1 MLRSFVTQPA
11 LSPTRPTIDPTTNF
25 VLALCSPFLP
35 SSRALSLSI
44 SFFLSPSLSLSIFV
58 LLFAEHSLSSLP
70 CSLQSLL
77 FQPHLS
83 ISSFLFWQ
91 PPLFLLPV
99 LSLPAYSPVSP
110 TRRQSWAL
118 LEETPV
124 PAIIE
129 IKSSILVDAAFT
141 HSMFYMFFRLF
152 YTIHPLDLI
161 FFYSIFIFIFF
172 YQRYENKLNFISKF
186 FWIYIY
192 LKLSSYWI
200 LLVFCQCVIIYL
212 YIFTFIINIY
222 LYILKCLKE
231 KQYENFF
238 NKKNVREYFKIIYII

>member
-1 MLRSFVTQPA
+1 MHLGILVTCFVPLLHNR
-11 LSPTRPTIDPTTNF
+11 LSRQLGQLSTPPPTLFSLSAPLFFRHL
-25 VLALCSPFLP
+25 VLYPFLF
-35 SSRALSLSI
+35 L
-44 SFFLSPSLSLSIFV
+44 SFFLRLSLSLSIFV

-129 IKSSILVDAAFT
+129 IKSSILALHLRTRCFIC
-141 HSMFYMFFRLF
+141 FFDYFIRFILSTSYFSIRFLF
-152 YTIHPLDLI
+152 L
-161 FFYSIFIFIFF
+161 FFSI
-172 YQRYENKLNFISKF
+172 RDMK
-186 FWIYIY
+186 
-192 LKLSSYWI
+192 
-200 LLVFCQCVIIYL
+200 
-212 YIFTFIINIY
+212 IN
-222 LYILKCLKE
+222 
-231 KQYENFF
+231 
-238 NKKNVREYFKIIYII
+238 

>member
-1 MLRSFVTQPA
+1 MQVEVASWGTTSVRWFINGAPFVRGSRSKSTNAPWDSCYLLRSFVTQPA

-172 YQRYENKLNFISKF
+172 
-186 FWIYIY
+186 
-192 LKLSSYWI
+192 LSEI
-200 LLVFCQCVIIYL
+200 R
-212 YIFTFIINIY
+212 
-222 LYILKCLKE
+222 K
-231 KQYENFF
+231 
-238 NKKNVREYFKIIYII
+238 